1 MRKTLCG
8 VALGALAL
16 MSGAAM
22 AAGSTLTVDI
32 LGPGGHSNGDY
43 GNVNAVHAAAR
54 AVMNLEK
61 AVPDAVVSHING
73 GASVN
78 AIAADAHFK
87 IMITGKDAA
96 DVKAKAEKAT
106 KAVMD
111 GCAAE
116 NAFRGVK
123 PGAKSSDGQ
132 AIDIRCTVK

>member
-1 MRKTLCG
+1 
-8 VALGALAL
+8 
-16 MSGAAM
+16 MSGTAM

-43 GNVNAVHAAAR
+43 GNVSAVHAAAR

-116 NAFRGVK
+116 NTFRGVK